1 MISNISL
8 EQVYGALILFIIF
21 VVLTIIIDRVLTKFS
36 KHVDTSTSEVFQ
48 LLSNSQRAILLIIG
62 IILALTELG
71 FNLSALVAG
80 LGLTGFALGFALKD
94 AVSNLVAGIMIV
106 LYKTVEL
113 GEHIEIA
120 GTNGIVININL
131 RFVTIKS
138 EECENMIPNSLF
150 LSKQLKKF

>member
-8 EQVYGALILFIIF
+8 DQVYGALILFGIF
-21 VVLTIIIDRVLTKFS
+21 IIISWLIDRTLSKFS
-36 KHVDTSTSEVFQ
+36 KHVDTSTSEIFQ
-48 LLSNSQRAILLIIG
+48 LLSNSQRAIFLVIG
-62 IILALTELG
+62 LILALTELG

-94 AVSNLVAGIMIV
+94 AVSNLVAGVMIV

-113 GEHIEIA
+113 GDHIEIA
-120 GTNGIVININL
+120 GTKGEVININL

-138 EECENMIPNSLF
+138 DECDNMMPNSLF